1 MQNSTT
7 LRWFLDGMYNP
18 SQNLNFEKYTYES
31 DENDSE
37 IVHYKMLGG
46 GHWWD
51 YSLDE
56 NLKTSSLLWDFFSR
70 HSKD

>member
-1 MQNSTT
+1 MKFFLIAT
-7 LRWFLDGMYNP
+7 LHFLFVFT
-18 SQNLNFEKYTYES
+18 LKAEKYTYES